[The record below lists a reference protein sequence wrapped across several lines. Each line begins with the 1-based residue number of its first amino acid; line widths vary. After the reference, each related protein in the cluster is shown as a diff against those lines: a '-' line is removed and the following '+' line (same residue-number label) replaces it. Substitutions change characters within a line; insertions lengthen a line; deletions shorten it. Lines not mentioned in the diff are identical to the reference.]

1 MNNTPP
7 TSNDFTIEGDRIK
20 LSGGA
25 NNWLQ
30 QVWLCLSGLKRSIN
44 ATKVFDFGS
53 ISAQSQSSTTAA
65 VTKAAQGD
73 AVIVTPLVDTS
84 GIIYS
89 GVVTAADTVTIYAKN
104 FTSGAINPASTTFRI
119 VVIQN

>member
-30 QVWLCLSGLKRSIN
+30 QVWLCLSGMKRTIN
-44 ATKVFDFGS
+44 QIAVIDFGS
-53 ISAQSQSSTTAA
+53 ISAQSQLSTT
-65 VTKAAQGD
+65 VTVLNAKVGD
-73 AVIVTPLVDTS
+73 VVIVQPPVDTS
-84 GIIYS
+84 GVFYT
-89 GVVTAADTVTIYAKN
+89 GVITATGVATVYAKN
-104 FTSGAINPASTTFRI
+104 FTAGAINPPSGTYRLL
-119 VVIQN
+119 VIQN